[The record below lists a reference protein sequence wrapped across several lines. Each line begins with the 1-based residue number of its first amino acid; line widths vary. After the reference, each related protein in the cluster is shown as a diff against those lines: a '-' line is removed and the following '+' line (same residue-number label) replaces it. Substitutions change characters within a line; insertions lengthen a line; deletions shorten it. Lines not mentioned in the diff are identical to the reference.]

1 MRLWG
6 RKKCDGQ
13 IFPIEKDYV
22 MKTMMLVT
30 AASLALAP
38 AAFAASQHHH
48 HRMAKTVVAN
58 EPRERLGTLNC
69 QIDGGVGLLIG
80 SKKNVTCE
88 FRQRSGKVERYAGS
102 IGKIGLDVGI
112 TGKTYMSWVV
122 VNTQPAR
129 VGDGALAGSYVGAS
143 ASASVGIGL
152 GANALV
158 GGSAKNFA
166 LQPLSGEAGTGLN
179 VAAGVSRLQLQLVS

>member
-1 MRLWG
+1 
-6 RKKCDGQ
+6 
-13 IFPIEKDYV
+13 
-22 MKTMMLVT
+22 MKTLMFVT

-38 AAFAASQHHH
+38 VAAFAASSHHPH
-48 HRMAKTVVAN
+48 HRAPQKVVAN
-58 EPRERLGTLNC
+58 EPKQRLGTLNC
-69 QIDGGVGLLIG
+69 QIDGGVGMLIG

-102 IGKIGLDVGI
+102 IGKLGLDVGI

-122 VNTQPAR
+122 VNTKPTS

-143 ASASVGIGL
+143 ASASVGVGL

-158 GGSAKNFA
+158 GGNSKNFA

-179 VAAGVSRLQLQLVS
+179 VAAGVSRLQLKLVG